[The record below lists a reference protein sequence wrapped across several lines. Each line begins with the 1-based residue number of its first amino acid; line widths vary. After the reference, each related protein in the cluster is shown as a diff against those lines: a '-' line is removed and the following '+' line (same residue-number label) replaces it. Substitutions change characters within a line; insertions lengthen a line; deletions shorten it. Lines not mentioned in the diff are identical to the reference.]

1 MNLVN
6 IIGQLEG
13 DATVAYTSKDGEKKL
28 YKFVVKVPKPYK
40 SKEVDSLDYIN
51 IKAWSNAVDDEF
63 LLHNKA
69 VVGIEGRIESFTS
82 NNDLTNIR
90 NEIFATRIIYL
101 NK

>member
-63 LLHNKA
+63 LLHDQA
-69 VVGIEGRIESFTS
+69 VVGIEGRIQSFTS
-82 NNDLTNIR
+82 NNDLANIR
-90 NEIFATRIIYL
+90 NEIFASRILYL
-101 NK
+101 N

>member
-1 MNLVN
+1 MNVVN

-28 YKFVVKVPKPYK
+28 YKFVVKVPKSYK
-40 SKEVDSLDYIN
+40 TEEVDSLDYIN

-63 LLHNKA
+63 LLHNQA
-69 VVGIEGRIESFTS
+69 VVAIEGRIESFIS

-90 NEIFATRIIYL
+90 NEIIANRILYL
-101 NK
+101 N

>member
-28 YKFVVKVPKPYK
+28 YKFIVKVPKPYK

-51 IKAWSNAVDDEF
+51 IKAWLNAVDDEF
-63 LLHNKA
+63 LLHDQA
-69 VVGIEGRIESFTS
+69 VVGIEGRIQSFTS
-82 NNDLTNIR
+82 NNDLANVR
-90 NEIFATRIIYL
+90 NEIFASRILYL
-101 NK
+101 N